1 MAVATADALT
11 AGGYKVRTT
20 KDASSGSSSVAFFD
34 TFLVD
39 VKVLNH
45 ILYPRL
51 SLKHSWYTLS
61 CMHSYAPSL
70 LPSL

>member
-20 KDASSGSSSVAFFD
+20 KDASSGSYSVAFFD

-39 VKVLNH
+39 VKVITYYH
-45 ILYPRL
+45 GYQ
-51 SLKHSWYTLS
+51 
-61 CMHSYAPSL
+61 
-70 LPSL
+70 